1 MEYCEDKDLV
11 VKREQYYIDKIKP
24 EYNILKFAGSRL
36 GLIHSQISKDLMK
49 KNSTLRGKIISPDII
64 AKRITTRSNG
74 ELTIVLNND
83 GSSSSFISM
92 RKAAEFIGIHHSYL
106 AKSMEK
112 NKFYLGRGFL
122 VYKSFTSLE
131 DIYSSEEYK
140 EAKNK

>member
-1 MEYCEDKDLV
+1 MMRCAE
-11 VKREQYYIDKIKP
+11 
-24 EYNILKFAGSRL
+24 
-36 GLIHSQISKDLMK
+36 
-49 KNSTLRGKIISPDII
+49 
-64 AKRITTRSNG
+64 
-74 ELTIVLNND
+74 
-83 GSSSSFISM
+83 SSSFISM